1 MFQELAD
8 NCIRFRSLKLWF
20 VMRLYGVEGLQEHIR
35 TQVSNITNIKYFTVQ
50 IFLLNLNIFVLKT
63 KIFLV
68 VQVKLA
74 EEFAALVAGD
84 ARFELPVPAV
94 LGLVCFRL
102 VGENSR

>member
-1 MFQELAD
+1 M
-8 NCIRFRSLKLWF
+8 
-20 VMRLYGVEGLQEHIR
+20 
-35 TQVSNITNIKYFTVQ
+35 
-50 IFLLNLNIFVLKT
+50 LKT

-74 EEFAALVAGD
+74 EEFAALVSGD

-102 VGENSR
+102 VGENSRCAVIGPHEVT

>member
-1 MFQELAD
+1 
-8 NCIRFRSLKLWF
+8 
-20 VMRLYGVEGLQEHIR
+20 MRLYGVEGLQEHIR
-35 TQVSNITNIKYFTVQ
+35 TQVSSIIINIKYFTIQ
-50 IFLLNLNIFVLKT
+50 IFLLNINIFVLKT
-63 KIFLV
+63 KISLL